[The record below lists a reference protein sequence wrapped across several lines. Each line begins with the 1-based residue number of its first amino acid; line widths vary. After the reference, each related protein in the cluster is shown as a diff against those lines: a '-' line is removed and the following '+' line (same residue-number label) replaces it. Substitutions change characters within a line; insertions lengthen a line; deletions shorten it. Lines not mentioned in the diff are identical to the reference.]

1 MSKNDLAEQRRRR
14 MAAAV
19 TPRGSGG
26 LSSIERVRQRHEAA
40 AEPTI
45 DWDMWRSMATVE
57 LVDAL
62 ALSVGCSPD
71 SMQSQYSATQA
82 REFSKRLRVAE
93 SHCGP
98 DGTLPLVGVVA
109 GEKQSR
115 VRLSDFASWA
125 LALGWQLPESFP
137 EPNGSPAGAKAES
150 ASSEAAAIK
159 PMQRRVLAK
168 TIQDNN
174 IIAKLV
180 EHGHDPLRMPK
191 APHGNVPWPVKERVG
206 NELKYSKDVMKKAWT
221 RLRQE
226 GRIKDA

>member
-1 MSKNDLAEQRRRR
+1 MSNHDLAEQRRRR

-26 LSSIERVRQRHEAA
+26 LSSIERIRQNYEAA

-71 SMQSQYSATQA
+71 SMLSQYSAAQA
-82 REFSKRLRVAE
+82 SEFAKRLRVAE

-98 DGTLPLVGVVA
+98 GGTLPLVVVVA
-109 GEKQSR
+109 GDKQSR
-115 VRLSDFASWA
+115 VRLPDFASWA
-125 LALGWQLPESFP
+125 LALGWQLPELFP
-137 EPNGSPAGAKAES
+137 EPNGSPAGAKAVP
-150 ASSEAAAIK
+150 ASSEALATK
-159 PMQRRVLAK
+159 PMQRRVLAGP
-168 TIQDNN
+168 IQDDN

-191 APHGNVPWPVKERVG
+191 APRGKAPWPIRERVS
-206 NELKYSKDVMKKAWT
+206 NELNYSKDVMKKAWT
-221 RLRQE
+221 RLRRE